1 MSNPTG
7 LKPRARTWAEQC
19 GCVTDGSQWI
29 DLCDEHHA
37 EFAGMHA
44 AAMAGVSYVPGK
56 PPSWYATDDNPDPWS

>member
-7 LKPRARTWAEQC
+7 LKPRGQTWSDPC
-19 GCVTDGSQWI
+19 GCVQDSSQWI
-29 DLCDEHHA
+29 ELCDEHNA

-56 PPSWYATDDNPDPWS
+56 PPEWYNPDPWS

>member
-7 LKPRARTWAEQC
+7 LKPRGRTWSELC
-19 GCVTDGSQWI
+19 GCVQDGSQWI

-37 EFAGMHA
+37 EFAGMSA

-56 PPSWYATDDNPDPWS
+56 PPEWYTNNDPDPWS